1 MAQADT
7 IKQDQPKPPSG
18 SSRRARLWLLALS
31 IVVIAAGVVA
41 YFAFR
46 AVADL
51 PGTSMPDLGNA
62 HIQTPAEPHPPYN
75 SDPPTSGP
83 HLPYTAPWGIHT
95 EPIAKELQIHNLED
109 RGVLIQYNC
118 PSGCLDLVE
127 ELKNIVQRYADEVIL
142 APYPG
147 MPHRIALTAWTRID
161 TFDQFD
167 EARILRFIK
176 AYRGIDH
183 HPR

>member
-1 MAQADT
+1 MTQADK
-7 IKQDQPKPPSG
+7 IKQGQPRPPG
-18 SSRRARLWLLALS
+18 RDPRHRRLWMLALS
-31 IVVIAAGVVA
+31 IVIIATGVVA
-41 YFAFR
+41 YFALR

-51 PGTSMPDLGNA
+51 PGTSVPDLGNA
-62 HIQTPAEPHPPYN
+62 HIQTPSEPHPSYN

-83 HLPYTAPWGIHT
+83 HLPYTAPWGIHN

-118 PSGCLDLVE
+118 PSGCPDLVDK
-127 ELKNIVQRYADEVIL
+127 LKGIVQRYPDEVIL

-147 MPHRIALTAWTRID
+147 MPRRIALTAWTRID
-161 TFDQFD
+161 TFDQFE
-167 EARILRFIK
+167 EARIQRFIK

-183 HPR
+183 HK

>member
-1 MAQADT
+1 MAQAEKT
-7 IKQDQPKPPSG
+7 KQDQPRPA
-18 SSRRARLWLLALS
+18 SRGPRRPRLWILALS
-31 IVVIAAGVVA
+31 IVVIATAVVA

-46 AVADL
+46 AGADL
-51 PGTSMPDLGNA
+51 PGTSVPDLGNA
-62 HIQTPAEPHPPYN
+62 HIQTPDEPHPAYN

-109 RGVLIQYNC
+109 RGVIIQYNC
-118 PSGCLDLVE
+118 PSGCPELVE
-127 ELKNIVQRYADEVIL
+127 KLKNIVQRYGDEVIL

-147 MPHRIALTAWTRID
+147 MPRRIALTAWTRID

-183 HPR
+183 HTR